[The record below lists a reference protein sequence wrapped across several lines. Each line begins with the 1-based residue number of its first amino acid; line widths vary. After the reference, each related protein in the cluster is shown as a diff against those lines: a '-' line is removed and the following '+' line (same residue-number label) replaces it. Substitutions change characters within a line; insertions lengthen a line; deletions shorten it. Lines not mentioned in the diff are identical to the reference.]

1 MSPSKGDNHFLSA
14 ITWASV
20 GNMVVFIG
28 VLLVVLLLGVIGFLN
43 ISVNTLI
50 RDKPINETID
60 RATRPFLG
68 ASMILIGILLFVI
81 FWAVM
86 ARIGY

>member
-1 MSPSKGDNHFLSA
+1 MGFL
-14 ITWASV
+14 
-20 GNMVVFIG
+20 IG
-28 VLLVVLLLGVIGFLN
+28 VLVVVLLLGVIGFLN

-68 ASMILIGILLFVI
+68 ISIILFGILLFII

-86 ARIGY
+86 ARVGY

>member
-1 MSPSKGDNHFLSA
+1 
-14 ITWASV
+14 
-20 GNMVVFIG
+20 MVLV
-28 VLLVVLLLGVIGFLN
+28 VVLLLGLVGLLN

-68 ASMILIGILLFVI
+68 ASIIVVGFMLFLIWWGL
-81 FWAVM
+81 M